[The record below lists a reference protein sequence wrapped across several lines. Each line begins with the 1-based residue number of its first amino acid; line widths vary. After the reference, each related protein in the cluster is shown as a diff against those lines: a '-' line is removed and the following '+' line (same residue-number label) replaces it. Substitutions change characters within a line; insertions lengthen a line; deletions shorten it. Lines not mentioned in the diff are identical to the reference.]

1 MRTTTIILTFIFS
14 IFILSSCAM
23 VGSSVASASTGT
35 SIDFGLT
42 KAKNTMLYNPEK
54 LPPHDNEAWKQFLNL
69 TCDEL
74 RPLLNERSQI
84 LNNKEFKVKFNAKDE
99 NIVEYAVAMRE
110 YSDVRLAAQQNCE
123 VWGRA
128 GVFEKDE

>member
-1 MRTTTIILTFIFS
+1 MRTPIILTFIFS

-23 VGSSVASASTGT
+23 VGSSAASAATGT
-35 SIDFGLT
+35 SVDFGLI
-42 KAKNTMLYNPEK
+42 KAQNTMLYNPEK
-54 LPPHDNEAWKQFLNL
+54 LPPHDKNAWKQLLNL
-69 TCDEL
+69 TYDEL
-74 RPLLNERSQI
+74 RPLLNEKYQT

-110 YSDVRLAAQQNCE
+110 YSDVRHAAKQNCE
-123 VWGRA
+123 VWGRT

>member
-1 MRTTTIILTFIFS
+1 MRTPIILAFIFS
-14 IFILSSCAM
+14 IYILTSCAM
-23 VGSSVASASTGT
+23 VGSSVASAATGS

-54 LPPHDNEAWKQFLNL
+54 LPPHDKEAWKQFLNL
-69 TCDEL
+69 SCDEL
-74 RPLLNERSQI
+74 RSLLIEKSQI

-99 NIVEYAVAMRE
+99 NVVEYAVAMRG
-110 YSDVRLAAQQNCE
+110 YSDVRLAAQKNCE
-123 VWGRA
+123 VWGRT

>member
-1 MRTTTIILTFIFS
+1 MRTSIILTFIFS
-14 IFILSSCAM
+14 IFILSSCALA
-23 VGSSVASASTGT
+23 GSSVASAATGT
-35 SIDFGLT
+35 SIDFGLM

-54 LPPHDNEAWKQFLNL
+54 LPPYDEEAWKQLLNL

-74 RPLLNERSQI
+74 RPLLNEKSQT

-123 VWGRA
+123 VWGRT